1 MNSPIVC
8 QYIPAIQN
16 LGQAVIVEKDR
27 QNGRERKSSKLF
39 YELLISHLKTNNF
52 DVPRQ

>member
-1 MNSPIVC
+1 MYMYMYINIYIYMNSPIVC

-27 QNGRERKSSKLF
+27 QNG
-39 YELLISHLKTNNF
+39 
-52 DVPRQ
+52 